1 MEELEQNEIQFLES
15 LESGKT
21 VSIKENLKT

>member
-21 VSIKENLKT
+21 VPKKKT